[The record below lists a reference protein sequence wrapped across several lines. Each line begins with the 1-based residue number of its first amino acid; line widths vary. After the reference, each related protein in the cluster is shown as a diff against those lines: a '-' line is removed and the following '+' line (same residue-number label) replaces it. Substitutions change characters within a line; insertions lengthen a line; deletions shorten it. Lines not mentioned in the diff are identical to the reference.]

1 MVKQETGSHRS
12 STAAAAAAAL
22 KLLCSYGG
30 IILPRRPD
38 GRLRYVGGLTRILAV
53 DRSVSYAGALGPLL
67 PPPFL
72 FRVLVFLGR
81 CLVSETREYICGW
94 LQS

>member
-1 MVKQETGSHRS
+1 MVNQETGSHRS
-12 STAAAAAAAL
+12 STAAAAAL

-53 DRSVSYAGALGPLL
+53 DRSVSYAGALGPLSSTS
-67 PPPFL
+67 
-72 FRVLVFLGR
+72 VSVSSLGFSR
-81 CLVSETREYICGW
+81 SMLG
-94 LQS
+94 